1 MSFTVSCISHFY
13 HTLVPPLE
21 DDPPFSASMK
31 EQYFFHPGVQ
41 KNGLKSKIHLLLLD
55 SLIFM
60 QQIHVRVP
68 EINHHSKVSV
78 L

>member
-1 MSFTVSCISHFY
+1 MFVEMSFTVSCISHFY

-41 KNGLKSKIHLLLLD
+41 KNGLKS
-55 SLIFM
+55 
-60 QQIHVRVP
+60 
-68 EINHHSKVSV
+68 
-78 L
+78 